1 MRRVESRRHGVSSG
15 HLTTAGP
22 RGGAPA
28 ARPVGAATAAS
39 APAASVGR
47 WSRRTRPGRGRG
59 CRRPRR
65 AGVGRPMARRTV
77 LNVQRPRNHLLRH
90 AFHQMQVADL
100 GPLGRPDRSP
110 PASSRL
116 SRRGGHVSPPS
127 IFARRLLLPGA
138 QGVPFRLAARVP
150 FHVAA
155 ASRRPAHAGPAASD
169 QTASV
174 RSAVFRHRRPAHAG
188 PAASDQTASVRSAV
202 FRQLKTRTRAAP
214 RAATSRA
221 RSGSDNTSAT
231 VRAHA
236 RSSSAGT

>member
-150 FHVAA
+150 FHVADLGPLGHPDRSPP
-155 ASRRPAHAGPAASD
+155 ASSWLSRRGGHVSPRRASSGDRCFPKVLGGSLFDWPRGSLFMSPPPAGARLTPAPPRRTRRPACVPPF
-169 QTASV
+169 
-174 RSAVFRHRRPAHAG
+174 SA
-188 PAASDQTASVRSAV
+188 
-202 FRQLKTRTRAAP
+202 
-214 RAATSRA
+214 
-221 RSGSDNTSAT
+221 N
-231 VRAHA
+231 
-236 RSSSAGT
+236 